1 MTAVTPTQT
10 TPVTRLPLLLTAL
23 AITAANFMN
32 VLDLTIAVV
41 AVPSISGTLGASPS
55 QGTWILTTYSV
66 CLAIVL
72 PLSPWVCK
80 RYGEVRTFTLSVLMF
95 SLTSWACG
103 MSTNME
109 MLVFFRALQ
118 GLSSGLIV
126 PLSQTVLL
134 RIFPPEKHG
143 TAIGLWS
150 IASTIAP
157 VLGPI
162 LGGLITD
169 SIGWPWIF
177 YINIPIGLVAAWIV
191 WTSMRDMETPIKK
204 IPVDGVGIL
213 LLATTVLLFQLV
225 LDKGHELDWLGS
237 SDIRLMI
244 NIAIITLIAYVIWE
258 RREPHPIID
267 YSLFK
272 IPVFVIASIMGVI
285 FNLTYFA
292 STVLYPIW
300 MQSALGYTAT
310 LSGLV
315 MAGTSVLPIV
325 GMMMVGKNIAR
336 LNLRY
341 LVISGTLVMMYAI
354 YMQASSTTDTT
365 FFQLISARVVMGIGF
380 TLMFPPLMVISLG
393 SVSPDRTVSAASFFN
408 FFRSVATSVG
418 IAIGVAVWQAR
429 TVFHRQNLVEQ
440 LNPASADKVG
450 AFLPIEQITDGNE
463 QAMWAI
469 TEHLAT
475 VQASTLGLSDTFMI
489 CVLAAVPVLFLAMFI
504 PAKLGP
510 KPENEKPEA
519 EKAEPP
525 QRDTDMPEKTKSLG
539 VEAVE

>member
-1 MTAVTPTQT
+1 MTAASPATPLVPPAQV
-10 TPVTRLPLLLTAL
+10 PRLPLMVTAF

-55 QGTWILTTYSV
+55 QGTWILTIYSV

-72 PLSPWVCK
+72 PLTPWVCK
-80 RYGEVRTFTLSVLMF
+80 RYGEVRTFTFSVMLF

-103 MSTNME
+103 LSTNME

-143 TAIGLWS
+143 MAIGLWS

-157 VLGPI
+157 VLGPV
-162 LGGLITD
+162 LGGVITD
-169 SIGWPWIF
+169 GIGWPWIF
-177 YINIPIGLVAAWIV
+177 YLNIPIGFIAAWIV
-191 WTSMRDMETPIKK
+191 WTSMSHMETPIQK
-204 IPVDGVGIL
+204 IPVDAVGML
-213 LLATTVLLFQLV
+213 LLAITVLLFQLV
-225 LDKGHELDWLGS
+225 LDKGHELDWLAS
-237 SDIRLMI
+237 ADIRLML
-244 NIAIITLIAYVIWE
+244 NIAVIALIAYVIWE

-272 IPVFVIASIMGVI
+272 IPVFVIASVMGII
-285 FNLTYFA
+285 FNFTYFA

-325 GMMMVGKNIAR
+325 GMMLVGKNIAR

-341 LVISGTLVMMYAI
+341 LIISGTLVMMYSI
-354 YMQASSTTDTT
+354 YLQAASTTDST
-365 FFQLISARVVMGIGF
+365 FEQFLWARVVMGVGF

-393 SVSPDRTVSAASFFN
+393 SVSQERTASAASFFN
-408 FFRSVATSVG
+408 FFRTVATSVG
-418 IAIGVAVWQAR
+418 IAVGISIWQSR
-429 TVFHRQNLVEQ
+429 TAFHRQRLVED
-440 LNPASADKVG
+440 LNPFNPALRE
-450 AFLPIEQITDGNE
+450 AFEPLEQLSGGND
-463 QAMWAI
+463 QTMWAMA
-469 TEHLAT
+469 EKLAT
-475 VQASTLGLSDTFMI
+475 VQASTLGLDDTFMVCI
-489 CVLAAVPVLFLAMFI
+489 WVAVPVLFLALFI

-510 KPENEKPEA
+510 KPPNES
-519 EKAEPP
+519 
-525 QRDTDMPEKTKSLG
+525 DIG
-539 VEAVE
+539 

>member
-1 MTAVTPTQT
+1 MTAVPASPAMPTP
-10 TPVTRLPLLLTAL
+10 RLPLLLTAL

-41 AVPSISGTLGASPS
+41 AVPSIAGSLGASPS
-55 QGTWILTTYSV
+55 QGTWVLTTYSI

-80 RYGEVRTFTLSVLMF
+80 RYGEVHTFTFSVIMF

-103 MSTNME
+103 MSSSIE
-109 MLVFFRALQ
+109 ALVFFRALQ

-126 PLSQTVLL
+126 PLSQTILL

-143 TAIGLWS
+143 MAIGLWS

-169 SIGWPWIF
+169 SVGWPWIF
-177 YINIPIGLVAAWIV
+177 YINIPIGFIAAWIV
-191 WTSMRDMETPIKK
+191 WTSMHHMETEIKK
-204 IPVDGVGIL
+204 VPVDAVGML
-213 LLATTVLLFQLV
+213 LLAITVLTFQLV
-225 LDKGHELDWLGS
+225 LDKGHELDWLAS

-244 NIAIITLIAYVIWE
+244 NVAVIALIAYVLWE
-258 RREPHPIID
+258 RKEPHPIID

-272 IPVFVIASIMGVI
+272 IPVFVVASIMGVI
-285 FNLTYFA
+285 FNLVYFA

-300 MQSALGYTAT
+300 MQTALGYTAT

-315 MAGTSVLPIV
+315 MAGTSVLPIL
-325 GMMMVGKNIAR
+325 GMMLVGKNIAR

-354 YMQASSTTDTT
+354 YMQAEATTNSTFT
-365 FFQLISARVVMGIGF
+365 QLISARVIMGIGF

-393 SVSPDRTVSAASFFN
+393 SVSPERTVSAASFFN

-418 IAIGVAVWQAR
+418 IAVGITIWQSR
-429 TVFHRQNLVEQ
+429 TAFHRHRLVED
-440 LNPASADKVG
+440 LNPAYSDREA
-450 AFLPIEQITDGNE
+450 AFQPLEQLSGGNE
-463 QAMWAI
+463 EAMWAI
-469 TEHLAT
+469 TDHIAT
-475 VQASTLGLSDTFMI
+475 IQASTLGINDTFMV
-489 CVLAAVPVLFLAMFI
+489 CVIAAIPVLFLAMLI

-510 KPENEKPEA
+510 KPENETPEEAKPELA
-519 EKAEPP
+519 KEELAIESIAANK
-525 QRDTDMPEKTKSLG
+525 
-539 VEAVE
+539 

>member
-1 MTAVTPTQT
+1 MT
-10 TPVTRLPLLLTAL
+10 TPATSPAVPSTRLPLLLTAF

-55 QGTWILTTYSV
+55 QGTWVLTTYSV

-80 RYGEVRTFTLSVLMF
+80 RYGEVRTFTVSVLMF
-95 SLTSWACG
+95 ALTSWLCG
-103 MSTNME
+103 ISNNIET
-109 MLVFFRALQ
+109 LVFFRALQ

-134 RIFPPEKHG
+134 RIFPPDKHG

-162 LGGLITD
+162 LGGIITD
-169 SIGWPWIF
+169 RIGWPWIF
-177 YINIPIGLVAAWIV
+177 YLNIPIGIAAAWIV
-191 WTSMRDMETPIKK
+191 WTSMRHMETRIQKV
-204 IPVDGVGIL
+204 PVDGVGML
-213 LLATTVLLFQLV
+213 LLAITVLLFQLV
-225 LDKGHELDWLGS
+225 LDKGHELDWLASPG
-237 SDIRLMI
+237 IRVMV
-244 NIAIITLIAYVIWE
+244 NIAVIALIAYVIWE

-272 IPVFVIASIMGVI
+272 IPVFVVASVMGVI

-300 MQSALGYTAT
+300 MQTALGYTAT
-310 LSGLV
+310 LSGMV

-325 GMMMVGKNIAR
+325 GMMLVGKNIAR

-341 LVISGTLVMMYAI
+341 LVISGTLVMMWAI
-354 YMQASSTTDTT
+354 YLQAASTTDST
-365 FFQLISARVVMGIGF
+365 FRQLISARVVMGIGF
-380 TLMFPPLMVISLG
+380 TLMFPPLMAISLG
-393 SVSPDRTVSAASFFN
+393 SVSPGRTVSAASFFN

-418 IAIGVAVWQAR
+418 IAVGITIWQSR
-429 TVFHRQNLVEQ
+429 TAFHRSRMVED
-440 LNPASADKVG
+440 LNPASADKG
-450 AFLPIEQITDGNE
+450 IAFQPLEQLTGGNE
-463 QAMWAI
+463 DAMWAI
-469 TEHLAT
+469 ADHLAT
-475 VQASTLGLSDTFMI
+475 IQASTLGINDTFMVCI
-489 CVLAAVPVLFLAMFI
+489 LGVVPLLLLAFLI
-504 PAKLGP
+504 PARLGP
-510 KPENEKPEA
+510 KPADEPVDHNDDSKVETPAPAARPILAA
-519 EKAEPP
+519 E
-525 QRDTDMPEKTKSLG
+525 
-539 VEAVE
+539 

>member
-1 MTAVTPTQT
+1 MTAVTAGPAI
-10 TPVTRLPLLLTAL
+10 PKTRLPLMMTAL

-41 AVPSISGTLGASPS
+41 AVPSISGSLGASPS
-55 QGTWILTTYSV
+55 QGTWVLTTYSI

-80 RYGEVRTFTLSVLMF
+80 RYGEVHTFTFSVIMF
-95 SLTSWACG
+95 ALTSWACG
-103 MSTNME
+103 MSSSIE
-109 MLVFFRALQ
+109 ALVFFRALQ

-126 PLSQTVLL
+126 PLSQTILL

-143 TAIGLWS
+143 MAIGLWS

-169 SIGWPWIF
+169 SVGWPWIF
-177 YINIPIGLVAAWIV
+177 YLNIPIGFAAAWIV
-191 WTSMRDMETPIKK
+191 WTSMHHMETEIKK
-204 IPVDGVGIL
+204 VPVDGVGML
-213 LLATTVLLFQLV
+213 LLAITVLTLQLV
-225 LDKGHELDWLGS
+225 LDKGHELDWLAS

-244 NIAIITLIAYVIWE
+244 NVAIVAFIAYVLWE
-258 RREPHPIID
+258 RKEPHPIID

-272 IPVFVIASIMGVI
+272 IPVFVVASVMGVI
-285 FNLTYFA
+285 FNLVYFA

-300 MQSALGYTAT
+300 MQTALGYTAT

-315 MAGTSVLPIV
+315 MAGTSVLPII
-325 GMMMVGKNIAR
+325 GMMLVGKNIAR

-354 YMQASSTTDTT
+354 YMQAEATTNSA
-365 FFQLISARVVMGIGF
+365 FAQLISARVIMGIGF

-393 SVSPDRTVSAASFFN
+393 SVSQERTVSAASFFN

-418 IAIGVAVWQAR
+418 IAVGITIWQSR
-429 TVFHRQNLVEQ
+429 TAFHRHRLVEE
-440 LNPASADKVG
+440 LNPAYSERET
-450 AFLPIEQITDGNE
+450 AFQPLEQLSGGNE
-463 QAMWAI
+463 EAMWAI
-469 TEHLAT
+469 TDHIAT
-475 VQASTLGLSDTFMI
+475 IQASTLGINDTFI
-489 CVLAAVPVLFLAMFI
+489 LCIIGSIPVLFLAMLI

-510 KPENEKPEA
+510 KPENETPED
-519 EKAEPP
+519 EESEPTT
-525 QRDTDMPEKTKSLG
+525 QEELAMES
-539 VEAVE
+539 AVASE

>member
-1 MTAVTPTQT
+1 MSTDPPLATSPA
-10 TPVTRLPLLLTAL
+10 TRLPLMLTAF

-41 AVPSISGTLGASPS
+41 AVPSIAGTLGASPS
-55 QGTWILTTYSV
+55 QGTWVLTIYSV
-66 CLAIVL
+66 CLAVVL

-80 RYGEVRTFTLSVLMF
+80 RYGEVRTFTFSVVAF
-95 SLTSWACG
+95 ALTSWACG
-103 MSTNME
+103 MSSSME
-109 MLVFFRALQ
+109 ALVFFRGLQ

-162 LGGLITD
+162 LGGFITD
-169 SIGWPWIF
+169 RIGWPWIF
-177 YINIPIGLVAAWIV
+177 YLNIPIGFIAGWIV
-191 WTSMRDMETPIKK
+191 WTSMRDMETPTQKV
-204 IPVDGVGIL
+204 PVDGMGML

-225 LDKGHELDWLGS
+225 LDKGHELDWLAS
-237 SDIRLMI
+237 RDIRLMI
-244 NIAIITLIAYVIWE
+244 NIAVISLIGYVIWE

-272 IPVFVIASIMGVI
+272 IPIFVAASIMGVI

-325 GMMMVGKNIAR
+325 GMMMVGRNIAR

-341 LVISGTLVMMYAI
+341 LIISGALVMMYAI
-354 YMQASSTTDTT
+354 YLQAAATTDST
-365 FFQLISARVVMGIGF
+365 FGQLIIARVVMGIGF
-380 TLMFPPLMVISLG
+380 TLMFPPLMAISLG

-418 IAIGVAVWQAR
+418 IAVGISVWQSR
-429 TVFHRQNLVEQ
+429 TTFHRQRLVED
-440 LNPASADKVG
+440 LNPASAEKG
-450 AFLPIEQITDGNE
+450 SAFQPIEILSAGNE
-463 QAMWAI
+463 QAMWAV
-469 TEHLAT
+469 TDHLAT
-475 VQASTLGLSDTFMI
+475 IQASTLGLSDTFMVCI
-489 CVLAAVPVLFLAMFI
+489 LGVVPVLFLAMLI
-504 PAKLGP
+504 PAKLGQ
-510 KPENEKPEA
+510 KPENA
-519 EKAEPP
+519 
-525 QRDTDMPEKTKSLG
+525 
-539 VEAVE
+539 EAVAGDKEAPMGAAATAHK

>member
-1 MTAVTPTQT
+1 MTTATMIKPAA
-10 TPVTRLPLLLTAL
+10 PIPRLPLMITAF

-55 QGTWILTTYSV
+55 QGTWILTIYSV

-80 RYGEVRTFTLSVLMF
+80 RYGEVHTFTISVMMF

-103 MSTNME
+103 MSTSME
-109 MLVFFRALQ
+109 TLVFFRALQ

-126 PLSQTVLL
+126 PLSQTILL

-143 TAIGLWS
+143 MAIGLWS

-162 LGGLITD
+162 LGGVITD
-169 SIGWPWIF
+169 TIGWPWIF
-177 YINIPIGLVAAWIV
+177 YLNIPIGFLAAWIV
-191 WTSMRDMETPIKK
+191 WTSMSHMETPIQKV
-204 IPVDGVGIL
+204 PVDAVGML

-225 LDKGHELDWLGS
+225 LDKGHELDWLAS

-244 NIAIITLIAYVIWE
+244 NIAVIALIGYIIWE
-258 RREPHPIID
+258 RKEPHPIID

-272 IPVFVIASIMGVI
+272 IPVFVIASVMAVI
-285 FNLTYFA
+285 FNFTYFA

-310 LSGLV
+310 LSGWV

-325 GMMMVGKNIAR
+325 GMMMVGKNIGR

-341 LVISGTLVMMYAI
+341 LIISGTLVMMYAI
-354 YMQASSTTDTT
+354 YLQSLSSTDST
-365 FFQLISARVVMGIGF
+365 FGQLITARVVMGIGF

-393 SVSPDRTVSAASFFN
+393 SVSPSRTVSAASFFN

-418 IAIGVAVWQAR
+418 IAVGISLWQSR
-429 TVFHRQNLVEQ
+429 TAFHRQRLVED
-440 LNPASADKVG
+440 LNPLAAEKG
-450 AFLPIEQITDGNE
+450 AAFAPLEQLSGGDE
-463 QAMWAI
+463 QVMWAM
-469 TEHLAT
+469 TDHFAT
-475 VQASTLGLSDTFMI
+475 VQASTMGINDTFIVCM
-489 CVLAAVPVLFLAMFI
+489 LAAVPVLFLAMFI

-510 KPENEKPEA
+510 KPPDAPLAGE
-519 EKAEPP
+519 
-525 QRDTDMPEKTKSLG
+525 
-539 VEAVE
+539 

>member
-1 MTAVTPTQT
+1 MTAVTAT
-10 TPVTRLPLLLTAL
+10 TSLTPSGPIPRLPLMITAF

-55 QGTWILTTYSV
+55 QGTWILTIYSV

-72 PLSPWVCK
+72 PLTPWVCK
-80 RYGEVRTFTLSVLMF
+80 RYGEVRTFTISVMMF
-95 SLTSWACG
+95 SITSWACG
-103 MSTNME
+103 MSNSME

-143 TAIGLWS
+143 MAIGLWS

-157 VLGPI
+157 VLGPV
-162 LGGLITD
+162 LGGVITD
-169 SIGWPWIF
+169 NIGWPWIF
-177 YINIPIGLVAAWIV
+177 YLNIPIGFLAAWIV
-191 WTSMRDMETPIKK
+191 WTSMSHMETPTQKV
-204 IPVDGVGIL
+204 PVDAVGML
-213 LLATTVLLFQLV
+213 LLAVTVLLFQLV
-225 LDKGHELDWLGS
+225 LDKGHELDWLAS
-237 SDIRLMI
+237 ADIRLML
-244 NIAIITLIAYVIWE
+244 NIAVITLIGYVIWE

-272 IPVFVIASIMGVI
+272 VPVFVVASIIGVI
-285 FNLTYFA
+285 FNCTYFA

-300 MQSALGYTAT
+300 MQEALGYTAT

-325 GMMMVGKNIAR
+325 GMMLVGKNIGR

-341 LVISGTLVMMYAI
+341 LVISGTLVMMFAI
-354 YMQASSTTDTT
+354 YLQSISTTDST
-365 FFQLISARVVMGIGF
+365 FSQLIWARVVMGIGF

-393 SVSPDRTVSAASFFN
+393 SVSQERTTSAASFFN
-408 FFRSVATSVG
+408 FFRSIATSVG
-418 IAIGVAVWQAR
+418 IAVGISIWQAR
-429 TVFHRQNLVEQ
+429 TAFHRQRLVEN
-440 LNPASADKVG
+440 LNPLNAEIVE
-450 AFLPIEQITDGNE
+450 AFAPIKQLSEGNE

-475 VQASTLGLSDTFMI
+475 IQATTLGINDTFLVCI
-489 CVLAAVPVLFLAMFI
+489 WVAVPVLFLAMFI

-510 KPENEKPEA
+510 R
-519 EKAEPP
+519 PP
-525 QRDTDMPEKTKSLG
+525 DEQVRKE
-539 VEAVE
+539 

>member
-1 MTAVTPTQT
+1 MTAETGVITPK
-10 TPVTRLPLLLTAL
+10 PRLPLLLTAF

-55 QGTWILTTYSV
+55 QGTWVLTTYSV

-80 RYGEVRTFTLSVLMF
+80 RYGEVRTFTASVLMF
-95 SLTSWACG
+95 ALTSWICG
-103 MSTNME
+103 LSTNIE

-134 RIFPPEKHG
+134 RIFPPDKHG

-162 LGGLITD
+162 LGGFITD
-169 SIGWPWIF
+169 RIGWPWIF
-177 YINIPIGLVAAWIV
+177 YINIPIGITAAWIV
-191 WTSMRDMETPIKK
+191 WTSMRHMETETRK
-204 IPVDGVGIL
+204 IPVDGVGML
-213 LLATTVLLFQLV
+213 LLAITVLLFQLV
-225 LDKGHELDWLGS
+225 LDKGHELDWLASPG
-237 SDIRLMI
+237 IRLML
-244 NIAIITLIAYVIWE
+244 NVAVIALIGYVIWE

-267 YSLFK
+267 YSLFR
-272 IPVFVIASIMGVI
+272 IPVFVVASVMGVI

-300 MQSALGYTAT
+300 MQTALGYTAT
-310 LSGLV
+310 LSGMV
-315 MAGTSVLPIV
+315 MAGTSVLPIA
-325 GMMMVGKNIAR
+325 GMMLVGRNIAR

-341 LVISGTLVMMYAI
+341 LIISGTLVMMWAI
-354 YMQASSTTDTT
+354 YLQAASTTDST
-365 FFQLISARVVMGIGF
+365 FGQLIRARVVMGIGF
-380 TLMFPPLMVISLG
+380 TLMFPPLMAISLG
-393 SVSPDRTVSAASFFN
+393 SVSPSRTVSAASFFN

-418 IAIGVAVWQAR
+418 IAVGTTLWQSR
-429 TVFHRQNLVEQ
+429 TTFHRQRMVEELNPEIAGKGAAFQPLEQ
-440 LNPASADKVG
+440 LSG
-450 AFLPIEQITDGNE
+450 GNE
-463 QAMWAI
+463 EAMWAI
-469 TEHLAT
+469 TDHLAT
-475 VQASTLGLSDTFMI
+475 MQATTMGLNDTFMV
-489 CVLAAVPVLFLAMFI
+489 CLLGAVPVLFLAFMI

-510 KPENEKPEA
+510 KPEDEPSDPVADSEMEAPAPEA
-519 EKAEPP
+519 ARPAPASE
-525 QRDTDMPEKTKSLG
+525 
-539 VEAVE
+539 

>member
-1 MTAVTPTQT
+1 MMDGP
-10 TPVTRLPLLLTAL
+10 RLPLMLTAF

-41 AVPSISGTLGASPS
+41 AVPSISGSLGASPS
-55 QGTWILTTYSV
+55 QGTWVLTTYSI

-80 RYGEVRTFTLSVLMF
+80 RYGEVRTFTVSVLMF
-95 SLTSWACG
+95 ALTSWACG
-103 MSTNME
+103 MSSSIE
-109 MLVFFRALQ
+109 SLVFFRALQ

-126 PLSQTVLL
+126 PLSQTILL

-143 TAIGLWS
+143 MAIGLWS

-177 YINIPIGLVAAWIV
+177 YLNIPIGLAAAWIV
-191 WTSMRDMETPIKK
+191 WTSMHHMETEIKK
-204 IPVDGVGIL
+204 VPVDAVGML
-213 LLATTVLLFQLV
+213 LLAITVLVFQLV
-225 LDKGHELDWLGS
+225 LDKGHELDWLAS
-237 SDIRLMI
+237 ADIRLML
-244 NIAIITLIAYVIWE
+244 NISIIAFIAYVVWE
-258 RREPHPIID
+258 RKEPHPIID

-272 IPVFVIASIMGVI
+272 IPVFVVASIMGII

-300 MQSALGYTAT
+300 MQTALGYTAT
-310 LSGLV
+310 LSGWV

-325 GMMMVGKNIAR
+325 GMMLVGKNIAR

-341 LVISGTLVMMYAI
+341 LIISGTLVMMYAI
-354 YMQASSTTDTT
+354 YMQAAATTNST
-365 FFQLISARVVMGIGF
+365 FGQLISARVVMGIGF

-418 IAIGVAVWQAR
+418 IAVGITVWQSR
-429 TVFHRQNLVEQ
+429 TAFHRHRLVEE
-440 LNPASADKVG
+440 LNPLAADKEA
-450 AFLPIEQITDGNE
+450 AFQPLMELSGGNE
-463 QAMWAI
+463 EAMWAI
-469 TEHLAT
+469 TDHVAT
-475 VQASTLGLSDTFMI
+475 IQASTMGLNDTFI
-489 CVLAAVPVLFLAMFI
+489 VCIIAAVPVLFLAFLI

-510 KPENEKPEA
+510 KPENEKPVNSDLDDAKVQESTSDGTVSDNNKMKGIATA
-519 EKAEPP
+519 E
-525 QRDTDMPEKTKSLG
+525 
-539 VEAVE
+539 